1 MGITI
6 HYHGRVNPKV
16 RTKEFYLFAG
26 FVCKE
31 KGWAV
36 SDLIETDGKAML
48 PHPDGDIPYTGKLS
62 TFRIDPHEHCEPITF
77 QITAEGYFKNWCKTQ
92 FAPLEIHMGIVD
104 LFSQCKIKFSELVI
118 QDEGGYWET
127 RDAEALEERIV
138 KCFLEMRKTMD
149 EDPDYHGPVKSE
161 DGRITDLVK

>member
-92 FAPLEIHMGIVD
+92 FAPLEICHTRWIDVPAANLVTELRQMERRRDSCESEAYDVD
-104 LFSQCKIKFSELVI
+104 LQCVLHWNNNI
-118 QDEGGYWET
+118 Q
-127 RDAEALEERIV
+127 
-138 KCFLEMRKTMD
+138 
-149 EDPDYHGPVKSE
+149 PP
-161 DGRITDLVK
+161 